1 MAFAEVLT
9 MSTTPSS
16 CESNHD
22 TSAAKKAAFSGPV
35 LIMDRDRPT
44 HVPLSMHEYLRLA
57 GGNASIIDALAT
69 PDAEGVEFDPPR
81 ADIKTRQVN
90 LSC

>member
-1 MAFAEVLT
+1 
-9 MSTTPSS
+9 
-16 CESNHD
+16 
-22 TSAAKKAAFSGPV
+22 
-35 LIMDRDRPT
+35 MDRDRPT

-57 GGNASIIDALAT
+57 GGNASIIDVLAT

-81 ADIKTRQVN
+81 ADIKIRQVN